1 MELDWAKVELG
12 VWMSTRRAA
21 YSNVPGSEEEDGD
34 SDDERSDAEEEFV
47 DEHDPAP
54 NELEPCSPGVL
65 APLWPRLHA

>member
-47 DEHDPAP
+47 DEHDPRAK
-54 NELEPCSPGVL
+54 
-65 APLWPRLHA
+65 